1 MNTALTRRLTKLEA
15 RISAD
20 ITIRVQ
26 RGEVPFPDVE
36 VKFVTA
42 EPSYPQAS
50 YPQKTGYQPV
60 DKSEKP
66 LTIIDLEPGEDLNS
80 VARELG
86 ITADELHRQRRSGL
100 VRINFPM
107 PEIPVS
113 QLPKRGPVQ
122 VCWPI
127 NL

>member
-1 MNTALTRRLTKLEA
+1 MSAALQRRLEKLERLNWTA
-15 RISAD
+15 TRI
-20 ITIRVQ
+20 VV
-26 RGEVPFPDVE
+26 EFPEVE
-36 VKFVTA
+36 VRFVAA
-42 EPSYPQAS
+42 EKSYPQAEC
-50 YPQKTGYQPV
+50 GNNAPV

-66 LTIIDLEPGEDLNS
+66 VTIIDLEPGEDLNS

-86 ITADELHRQRRSGL
+86 ITADELHRQRQSGL
-100 VRINFPM
+100 LRINFPM